1 MFFSADLAIATQA
14 AAAEA
19 TMETTPAAAAAA
31 AAPVV
36 AVKDEVLLDFGDYQG
51 EVSLILEE
59 IHCRQQQQQSTAV
72 KVDASTNTD
81 DVYIPLCSPVS
92 SAVPEVDGGGGGG
105 GDDDDDDDNILDQT
119 GASGVGVASPSS
131 PTTMTTPAQNQRP
144 TVQGMCAI
152 FENVTFRPIYIYIYM
167 RYTHI
172 IICV

>member
-1 MFFSADLAIATQA
+1 
-14 AAAEA
+14 
-19 TMETTPAAAAAA
+19 METTPAAAAAAA

-81 DVYIPLCSPVS
+81 DVYIPVCSPVS
-92 SAVPEVDGGGGGG
+92 SAVPEVDGGG
-105 GDDDDDDDNILDQT
+105 DDNILDQT

-131 PTTMTTPAQNQRP
+131 PT
-144 TVQGMCAI
+144 
-152 FENVTFRPIYIYIYM
+152 
-167 RYTHI
+167 
-172 IICV
+172 